1 MEERIQ
7 KLEKEI
13 TAIKER
19 NLRVE
24 ADKAW
29 ETSNFRIFSI
39 TAITYVV
46 AVLVLYF
53 IGVKNF
59 LLNALVPTAGF
70 FLSIQTLPA
79 VKKWWIKR
87 FLIKNEHS
95 QLHGRKAD
103 VVDFNEKPD

>member
-1 MEERIQ
+1 MEEEIR

-13 TAIKER
+13 AAIKER

-29 ETSNFRIFSI
+29 ERSGVRIFSL
-39 TAITYVV
+39 AVITYIV

-53 IGVKNF
+53 IGVKNL

-70 FLSIQTLPA
+70 LLSVQTLP
-79 VKKWWIKR
+79 VIKRWWIR
-87 FLIKNEHS
+87 YFF
-95 QLHGRKAD
+95 RKK
-103 VVDFNEKPD
+103 V